1 MPNAIVELN
10 SFETASVSGGNP
22 LLIAIGISAAAY
34 AGYKAADEVY
44 KLAKEAITGF
54 VDGVQSEM

>member
-1 MPNAIVELN
+1 MSNAIVELN
-10 SFETASVSGGNP
+10 SLETVSVGGGN
-22 LLIAIGISAAAY
+22 LFLVAIGISAAAY
-34 AGYKAADEVY
+34 ATYKAADEAY

>member
-1 MPNAIVELN
+1 MSHMIVELN
-10 SFETASVSGGNP
+10 SRETAGVGGGNP
-22 LLIAIGISAAAY
+22 ILIALGISAAAY
-34 AGYKAADEVY
+34 AGYKAADEAY